1 MSLIRNSAWNLAG
14 FAIPVIIAI
23 PAIGFLARAL
33 GVEKFGIFTLAY
45 AVVGYASIFDA
56 GLSRAVIRA
65 VAMNSSDEPKL
76 IKILGTSTI
85 AVIGLSVVAAV
96 SLFLSAN
103 KLPEILLISA
113 ESQSDAALG
122 FKLLSLVIVPYLLS
136 TVWFSYLEG
145 ESEFRKL
152 NVLKTVTGISIS
164 VFPVLGVLYEPTFT
178 LAVLGLLLGRVFTAL
193 IAYCYGL
200 GKYRKS
206 IFLMDI
212 KTLKELLSFGG
223 WITVSNVL
231 SPVMVYFDRFFISSV
246 VGAQSVAFYTAPA
259 EAIARLLVVPMAV
272 AKVIFPKLS
281 ARHAD
286 AHAQTVLAYKLL
298 SAFSTLLAIFVC
310 VFAKEIM
317 LYWMGPSYVGD
328 SVLVLQ
334 ILAVGFV
341 FNAIAQIPFAQVQ
354 AAGYSK
360 ITAFIHLAE
369 VVPYLI
375 LLYWLVHEYSYI
387 GAAIAW
393 SIRVSI
399 DLMLLAY
406 FARKIKMRA
415 DVTF

>member
-1 MSLIRNSAWNLAG
+1 MSLIKNSAWNLAG
-14 FAIPVIIAI
+14 FAIPILIAI
-23 PAIGFLARAL
+23 PAIGYLARAL

-65 VAMNSSDEPKL
+65 VAMNTSDEPKL
-76 IKILGTSTI
+76 IKILGTSTG
-85 AVIGLSVVAAV
+85 AVIFLSIIAAFILFVSANRLPEMLSITAGAQADAATGFKILSVV
-96 SLFLSAN
+96 
-103 KLPEILLISA
+103 II
-113 ESQSDAALG
+113 
-122 FKLLSLVIVPYLLS
+122 PYLLS

-152 NVLKTVTGISIS
+152 NILKTLTGITIS
-164 VFPVLGVLYEPTFT
+164 VFPVLGVLYEPSFT
-178 LAVLGLLLGRVFTAL
+178 NAVIGLLLGRMFTAI

-200 GKYRKS
+200 GRFRKS
-206 IFLMDI
+206 IFCLDI
-212 KTLKELLSFGG
+212 KTLKELLGFGG
-223 WITVSNVL
+223 WITVSNII

-281 ARHAD
+281 AQHDD
-286 AHAQTVLAYKLL
+286 AKSQTILAYKLL
-298 SAFSTLLAIFVC
+298 GVFSVLLAIFVYI
-310 VFAKEIM
+310 FAKEIM
-317 LYWMGPSYVGD
+317 FYWMGPSYVGD

-334 ILAVGFV
+334 ILVVGFV
-341 FNAIAQIPFAQVQ
+341 FNSIAQIPFAQVQ

-369 VVPYLI
+369 VIPYLV
-375 LLYWLVHEYSYI
+375 LLYWLVHEYSYV

-393 SIRVSI
+393 SIRVGV
-399 DLMLLAY
+399 DLIVLAY
-406 FARKIKMRA
+406 YAQKIHVIKHI
-415 DVTF
+415 